1 METKRLKP
9 DYIFL
14 GGDMVTAKHGAS
26 IEATLALT
34 ERLVKLAPV
43 FYGEGN
49 HEARL
54 DRDRGRYGD
63 LFDELQAGL

>member
-54 DRDRGRYGD
+54 DRDRGGALSER
-63 LFDELQAGL
+63 